1 MQKLKIYAQ
10 KTENGGLDY
19 YTNLYHKDKETE
31 KVKFQKLRVGFKKE
45 QDITGYITIKE
56 STLTF
61 NKIKIPM
68 ELVDLETNKPVKV
81 EVPYTAYKLYIW
93 DYEKTAEDEAKD
105 EEAKSNGT
113 NFIKEYVSPEEKQAR
128 FNKIKENNNTS
139 AVQQSNEL
147 VIEEDLEEL
156 ELPF

>member
-31 KVKFQKLRVGFKKE
+31 KVKFQKLKVGFKRE
-45 QDITGYITIKE
+45 QDITGHITVKE

-81 EVPYTAYKLYIW
+81 EVPYTAYRLYIW
-93 DYEKTAEDEAKD
+93 EYEKTAEDEEKD
-105 EEAKSNGT
+105 KVAVANGT
-113 NFIKEYVSPEEKQAR
+113 NFIKEYISPEEKQAR
-128 FNKIKENNNTS
+128 FNKINQNNTS
-139 AVQQSNEL
+139 NTQQSNEL

>member
-31 KVKFQKLRVGFKKE
+31 KVKFQKLKVGFKRE
-45 QDITGYITIKE
+45 QDITGHITVKE

-81 EVPYTAYKLYIW
+81 EVPYTAYRLYIW
-93 DYEKTAEDEAKD
+93 EYEKTAEDEEKD
-105 EEAKSNGT
+105 KEAVANGT

-128 FNKIKENNNTS
+128 FNKINQNNTS
-139 AVQQSNEL
+139 TTQQSNEL

>member
-31 KVKFQKLRVGFKKE
+31 KVKFQKLKIGFKRE
-45 QDITGYITIKE
+45 QEVTGHITVKE

-81 EVPYTAYKLYIW
+81 EVPYTAYRLYIW
-93 DYEKTAEDEAKD
+93 EYEKTAEDEEKD
-105 EEAKSNGT
+105 KEAIANGT

-128 FNKIKENNNTS
+128 FNKINQNNTS
-139 AVQQSNEL
+139 NTQQSNEL
-147 VIEEDLEEL
+147 VVEEDLEEL

>member
-10 KTENGGLDY
+10 KTQNGGLDY

-31 KVKFQKLRVGFKKE
+31 KVKFQKLKIGFKRE
-45 QDITGYITIKE
+45 QEVTGHITVKE

-61 NKIKIPM
+61 NKIKLPM
-68 ELVDLETNKPVKV
+68 DLVDLQTNKPVKV
-81 EVPYTAYKLYIW
+81 EVPYTAYRLYIW
-93 DYEKTAEDEAKD
+93 DYEKTQEDEEKD
-105 EEAKSNGT
+105 KEAISNGT

-128 FNKIKENNNTS
+128 FNKINQNNTS
-139 AVQQSNEL
+139 TTQQSNEL

>member
-10 KTENGGLDY
+10 KTQNGGLDY

-31 KVKFQKLRVGFKKE
+31 KVKFQKLKVGFKRE
-45 QDITGYITIKE
+45 QDITGHITVKE

-61 NKIKIPM
+61 NKIKLPM
-68 ELVDLETNKPVKV
+68 DLVDLQTNKPVKV
-81 EVPYTAYKLYIW
+81 EVPYTAYRLYIW
-93 DYEKTAEDEAKD
+93 DYEKTQEDEEKD
-105 EEAKSNGT
+105 KEAIANGT

-128 FNKIKENNNTS
+128 FNKINQNNTS
-139 AVQQSNEL
+139 TTQQSNEL

>member
-31 KVKFQKLRVGFKKE
+31 KVKFQKLKVGFKRE
-45 QDITGYITIKE
+45 QDITGHITIKE

-81 EVPYTAYKLYIW
+81 EVPYTAYRLYIW
-93 DYEKTAEDEAKD
+93 EYEKTAEDEEKD
-105 EEAKSNGT
+105 KEAVANGT
-113 NFIKEYVSPEEKQAR
+113 NFIKEYISPEEKQAR
-128 FNKIKENNNTS
+128 FNKINQNNTS
-139 AVQQSNEL
+139 NTQQSNEL

>member
-31 KVKFQKLRVGFKKE
+31 KVKFQKLKVRFKRE
-45 QDITGYITIKE
+45 QDITGHITVKE

-81 EVPYTAYKLYIW
+81 EVPYTAYRLYIW
-93 DYEKTAEDEAKD
+93 EYEKTAEDEEKD
-105 EEAKSNGT
+105 KEAIANGT

-128 FNKIKENNNTS
+128 FNKINQNNTS
-139 AVQQSNEL
+139 NTQQSNEL
-147 VIEEDLEEL
+147 AIEEDLEEL

>member
-31 KVKFQKLRVGFKKE
+31 KVKFQKLKVGFKRE
-45 QDITGYITIKE
+45 QDITGHITVKE

-81 EVPYTAYKLYIW
+81 EVPYTAYRLYIW
-93 DYEKTAEDEAKD
+93 EYEKTAEDEEKD
-105 EEAKSNGT
+105 KEAVANGT
-113 NFIKEYVSPEEKQAR
+113 NFIKEYISPEEKQAR
-128 FNKIKENNNTS
+128 FNKINQNNTS
-139 AVQQSNEL
+139 NTQQSNEL